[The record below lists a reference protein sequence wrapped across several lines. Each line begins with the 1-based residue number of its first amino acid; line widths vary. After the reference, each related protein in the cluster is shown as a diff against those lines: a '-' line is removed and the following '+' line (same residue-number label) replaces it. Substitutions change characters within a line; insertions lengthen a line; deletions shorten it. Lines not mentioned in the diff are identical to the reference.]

1 MVTRTYG
8 HKATF
13 RLDQNQPTNGTTLQ
27 CIHRQ
32 IEEIGEGWTNPR
44 VTRDWSD
51 WIKERIRHDQLIR
64 NEIAK
69 RIILADREL
78 HEPSPLT
85 AANLSHLPMKQ
96 FTSPRRGSTSNSG
109 VMPSDLEVEGTDQTT
124 TIPGSI

>member
-27 CIHRQ
+27 CIRRQ
-32 IEEIGEGWTNPR
+32 IEEIEEGWTNPR
-44 VTRDWSD
+44 VARDWSD

-64 NEIAK
+64 NKIAGG
-69 RIILADREL
+69 IILAEREL

-85 AANLSHLPMKQ
+85 ATNLSHLPVEQ
-96 FTSPRRGSTSNSG
+96 FTSSRRQST
-109 VMPSDLEVEGTDQTT
+109 
-124 TIPGSI
+124 